1 VLVLIKL
8 NNWLKKVRVNK
19 FSNLLKRINVVLI
32 IIVLCFAIYL
42 IASPILPKTGFIAY
56 TKEWIKDEVFNL
68 KRNKIVIESI
78 GVNGEIYEGDEDL
91 LNLGFWHRPSTS
103 TPDQGGNTVII
114 AHRFLYTYGPN
125 TFHNLDKVKIGE
137 IVKISWEG
145 KKYSYQIKEIKIVK
159 STEINIEE
167 NTLDSIL
174 TLYSCISIWD
184 SSERL
189 VVLAT
194 IIEN

>member
-1 VLVLIKL
+1 MLVLIKL